1 MWWFAKI
8 SDDKWIKEINIIY
21 KNYDTFSLPGFNDQ
35 VVMDAHT
42 NKLEP
47 RCKILLSNLKNFIKI
62 NKNDLCLDYGCGR
75 GAMLNAI
82 SNVCDNLFG
91 FDHDDTHEGYLSKIK
106 NFKSLYTSR
115 SAIPKQNFNLIT
127 MVHSFEHFVN
137 PFDDLIFASELLKD
151 EGFLFIQV
159 NDTRLNPFEV
169 LVADH
174 LTHFEPGTLSKM
186 IEKAGFKVVS
196 VDNNWVTKE
205 ISMLAKK
212 TTLRR

>member
-1 MWWFAKI
+1 M
-8 SDDKWIKEINIIY
+8 
-21 KNYDTFSLPGFNDQ
+21 Q
-35 VVMDAHT
+35 
-42 NKLEP
+42 
-47 RCKILLSNLKNFIKI
+47 ILLSNLKNFIKI
-62 NKNDLCLDYGCGR
+62 KKNDLCLDYGCGR

-82 SNVCDNLFG
+82 SNDCDNLFG
-91 FDHDDTHEGYLSKIK
+91 FDLDDTHEGYLSKIK

-212 TTLRR
+212 HAKE